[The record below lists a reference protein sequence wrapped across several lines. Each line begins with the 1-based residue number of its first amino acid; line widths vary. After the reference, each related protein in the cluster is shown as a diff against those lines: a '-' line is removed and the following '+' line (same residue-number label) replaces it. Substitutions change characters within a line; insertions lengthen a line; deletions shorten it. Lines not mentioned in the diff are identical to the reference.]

1 MLAGLRERKCLQTHV
16 SGDVVVVV
24 VAVDDDG
31 DDDG

>member
-24 VAVDDDG
+24 AVDDDG